1 MISSFLFMLVYA
13 TQPHLT
19 PKPYDDSSFHE
30 YVKMDTL
37 ENRN

>member
-13 TQPHLT
+13 TRLMPT
-19 PKPYDDSSFHE
+19 PNDDSSFHE
-30 YVKMDTL
+30 YVKMDTF